1 MRVGVLGSGMVGQAL
16 ARGFAGRGNEV
27 RIGSRE
33 PAKLAD
39 FAQETDVGTGTF
51 DEVAA
56 HGELLVLA
64 TRGDAAIDALALTG
78 QGDLD
83 GKVLIDTT
91 NPLAFSGDG
100 PPELF
105 VGWSDSLGEQIQRA
119 APGARVV
126 KCFNIITA
134 GEMVDP
140 DLRDG
145 PPTMFLAGDDDAAKE
160 TVIGVLHDFGWP
172 DVVDVGRIEGARLLE
187 PLCLLWVVVGAR
199 RGAWDHGFR
208 LLVGSP

>member
-16 ARGFAGRGNEV
+16 ARGFAGRGHEV

-39 FAQETDVGTGTF
+39 FAEETGVGTGTF

-64 TRGDAAIDALALTG
+64 TRGDAAVDALALTG
-78 QGDLD
+78 HGDLD

-100 PPELF
+100 PPKLF

-134 GEMVDP
+134 GEMVEP
-140 DLRDG
+140 DLVGG

-172 DVVDVGRIEGARLLE
+172 DVVDVGGIVGARLLE

-208 LLVGSP
+208 LLLGTP